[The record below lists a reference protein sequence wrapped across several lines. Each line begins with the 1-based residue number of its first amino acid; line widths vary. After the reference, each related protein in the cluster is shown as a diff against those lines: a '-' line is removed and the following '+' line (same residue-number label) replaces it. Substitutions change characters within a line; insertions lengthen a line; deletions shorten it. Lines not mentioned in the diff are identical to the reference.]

1 MTFQSSP
8 YLPWIFPDQAYRMNK
23 QPKEYMVGRLMGAP
37 IEPQEVAVPYQVEF
51 ADHAR
56 RVALDRVENTKK
68 AQMGMEGRVNTTA
81 RSQRYDRPASRSAV
95 PNGVFPGNEY
105 HTSGN
110 AFRGGVITTKEG
122 REWLAQRL
130 LQRRDEYAQRSTGNF
145 SAGPPKKIDLSPY
158 TEVDTLLQSLF
169 SDFYSG
175 SFSAKVNESLN
186 KLLSAFISIGATV
199 TDRQMAEYSRAVAK
213 LSEATTPYAG
223 PRHAREEGF
232 AYSPAEKRF
241 RSLDSINE
249 TLRLIQAAVSEINR
263 LIYEPQA
270 AREQAMGAL
279 RQRLL
284 SAQIGEFT
292 TPYSAERARNIAEY
306 EREGEGPVMG
316 QRPPPPPG
324 MEPEQLLPSREFE
337 PAPAGAGR
345 RRKVHYKKL

>member
-1 MTFQSSP
+1 
-8 YLPWIFPDQAYRMNK
+8 MNT
-23 QPKEYMVGRLMGAP
+23 QPKEFITSRLTGAT
-37 IEPQEVAVPYQVEF
+37 IEPTEVAVPYQVEF

-56 RVALDRVENTKK
+56 RVALDRVENTRRSKL
-68 AQMGMEGRVNTTA
+68 GMEGRLNTTA
-81 RSQRYDRPASRSAV
+81 RSQREFLPMSRSAV

-130 LQRRDEYAQRSTGNF
+130 MQRRTEYIQKSSGDF
-145 SAGPPKKIDLSPY
+145 SAGPPKRIDLSRY

-186 KLLSAFISIGATV
+186 KLLSAFIDIGATV
-199 TDRQMAEYSRAVAK
+199 TDSQMATYSRAIAK
-213 LSEATTPYAG
+213 LNEATAPYQG
-223 PRHAREEGF
+223 VRHAREPGF
-232 AYSPAEKRF
+232 AYSAAEKRF

-249 TLRLIQAAVSEINR
+249 TLRLIQAAVNEINR
-263 LIYEPQA
+263 LIYEPEA

-284 SAQIGEFT
+284 SAQIKEFT
-292 TPYSAERARNIAEY
+292 TPYSEERARRIAES
-306 EREGEGPVMG
+306 EREGLGPQFGTRIRPEAEEGAL
-316 QRPPPPPG
+316 
-324 MEPEQLLPSREFE
+324 EPEQLLPPREQE
-337 PAPAGAGR
+337 MQPAGQGR
-345 RRKVHYKKL
+345 RRKVNYNKF